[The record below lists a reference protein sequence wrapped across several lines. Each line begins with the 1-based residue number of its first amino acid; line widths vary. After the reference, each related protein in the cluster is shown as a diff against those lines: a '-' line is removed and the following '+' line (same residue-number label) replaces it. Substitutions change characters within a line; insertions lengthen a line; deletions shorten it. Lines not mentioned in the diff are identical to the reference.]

1 MTSTPEEAPAVAAAN
16 ASELF
21 SHGDWRKMVKS
32 RLTTIIHYIY
42 WAILKEKADSKAGFF
57 FSHLVAQFMQPS
69 GHW

>member
-1 MTSTPEEAPAVAAAN
+1 MPAKAFFMTSTPEEAPAVAAAN

-42 WAILKEKADSKAGFF
+42 
-57 FSHLVAQFMQPS
+57 
-69 GHW
+69 